1 MTINKDLSAVQC
13 PAFGQNICRCVCV
26 CRPRGSILG
35 LIKSI
40 HLWMMVPSSWMK
52 YIYNFSEN
60 ANPYFEVKMSQ

>member
-1 MTINKDLSAVQC
+1 MSSFWSEYMQVCVQV
-13 PAFGQNICRCVCV
+13 CVCV

-40 HLWMMVPSSWMK
+40 HLCMMVPSSWMK